1 MTKTLLIACGRLGFV
16 AMQTAANL
24 LVAPDLKLIIWTL
37 LVVTG
42 VVGSV
47 ITLAKGRTGWF
58 VLDFVTLGLAGNLTA
73 LLSATPGSLW
83 GRRSARRSR

>member
-1 MTKTLLIACGRLGFV
+1 M
-16 AMQTAANL
+16 
-24 LVAPDLKLIIWTL
+24 

-47 ITLAKGRTGWF
+47 VTLAKGRTGWF

-73 LLSATPGSLW
+73 FFSASPGSLW
-83 GRRSARRSR
+83 ARRSTRRSR